1 MLKNRPGVI
10 VTHADTSSVHGW
22 IDLLIRDLDDKNV
35 ETRFCICTPTN
46 HELVN
51 LLGEPD
57 DCVLEIS
64 QWKRDSPYNVG
75 YLGAPEIK
83 GRELSDEELR
93 SYVKE
98 HSDKIIDINLA
109 LVLTHGGD
117 YDGSL
122 FCR

>member
-1 MLKNRPGVI
+1 MKKIIPGTI
-10 VTHADTSSVHGW
+10 ERCTSRFVHPTW
-22 IDLLIRDLDDKNV
+22 IQMLIRDLDDKNV
-35 ETRFCICTPTN
+35 ETRFCICAPTS

-83 GRELSDEELR
+83 GCKLSDEELR

-109 LVLTHGGD
+109 LILTNGGD

>member
-10 VTHADTSSVHGW
+10 VTHADASSVHGW

-83 GRELSDEELR
+83 GCELSDEELR

>member
-10 VTHADTSSVHGW
+10 VTHADASSVHGW

-35 ETRFCICTPTN
+35 ETRFCIRTPTN

-109 LVLTHGGD
+109 LILTNGGD

>member
-10 VTHADTSSVHGW
+10 VTHTDTSSVHGW

-35 ETRFCICTPTN
+35 ETRFCICTTTN
-46 HELVN
+46 HELVH

-75 YLGAPEIK
+75 YLGAQEIK
-83 GRELSDEELR
+83 GCKLSDEELR

-109 LVLTHGGD
+109 LILTNGGD